1 MYEKVLYPTD
11 FSEASRKALPYL
23 LGLKGA
29 GLKEVVLLHV
39 VDRREID
46 LLAPYSPYLE
56 KDPVKMMFQR
66 AEEDARAMATEL
78 EEGGVTVKVRLEEG
92 VPFEEILRVEEEE
105 DVSLVILGSHG
116 KSAIERMLLGS
127 VSEKVVRKSKRPV
140 LIVR

>member
-46 LLAPYSPYLE
+46 VLTPYSPYLE
-56 KDPVKMMFQR
+56 KDPVKIMFQR
-66 AEEDARAMATEL
+66 AEEDARTMATEL
-78 EEGGVTVKVRLEEG
+78 EEGGITVKVRLEEG

>member
-56 KDPVKMMFQR
+56 KDPVKIMFQR

-78 EEGGVTVKVRLEEG
+78 EEGGFRVRVRLEEG

>member
-46 LLAPYSPYLE
+46 VLTPYSPYLE
-56 KDPVKMMFQR
+56 KDLVKIMFQR

-78 EEGGVTVKVRLEEG
+78 EEGGITVKVRLEEG

>member
-46 LLAPYSPYLE
+46 VLTPYSPYLE
-56 KDPVKMMFQR
+56 KDPVKIMFQR

-78 EEGGVTVKVRLEEG
+78 EEGGITVKVRLEEG